1 VGPAVQHRS
10 EVNDTNRT
18 VNRFLIE
25 VPGMPGY
32 EGYLNERVATLP
44 EILRD
49 AGYETLMA
57 GKWHLGYVLPISN
70 FSKLNINLHCSLTKV

>member
-1 VGPAVQHRS
+1 
-10 EVNDTNRT
+10 
-18 VNRFLIE
+18 
-25 VPGMPGY
+25 MPGY

-57 GKWHLGYVLPISN
+57 GKWHLGYVLPVFN
-70 FSKLNINLHCSLTKV
+70 FSELNIHLHCSLTKV